1 MCPSSSR
8 QSFLIFK
15 LAGQGFGLLKK
26 FHGSTFSDRMC
37 LGSSALTEADIL
49 CLQIPAACD
58 SFARTYAALLSSRS
72 QFHAAFAA
80 HLLTLA
86 DAGLLPA
93 ERMDACLAL
102 ISAPRGVA

>member
-1 MCPSSSR
+1 MICTYRLHVP
-8 QSFLIFK
+8 
-15 LAGQGFGLLKK
+15 
-26 FHGSTFSDRMC
+26 
-37 LGSSALTEADIL
+37 GSSALTEADFL

-72 QFHAAFAA
+72 QSHAAFAT

-86 DAGLLPA
+86 DAGLMPA

-102 ISAPRGVA
+102 IGAPRGAA